1 MTLWNP
7 EYRVKVNG
15 STVTSA
21 TLAGM
26 TITSGRTNIY
36 EQPQAG
42 YCNLS
47 LLETNES
54 NVNFEINDSV
64 SVEVKKTNGT
74 YVYLFGG
81 FITDLS
87 VEVANSGSTAL
98 SQRINIVAVG
108 ALARL
113 ARAIFD
119 GNISS
124 DMDGDQ
130 IYAVL
135 SGVLFDTWNEVSASL
150 TWNTYDPTV
159 TWANA
164 QNSGLGQIDQ
174 PGDYELDSQNNVLN
188 NVYAV
193 VSGLATSGLGY
204 LYEDAQGRIG
214 YADSTRRGEY
224 LAANGYVDLD
234 GNHATG
240 PGLNIIKRAGD
251 VRNSIT
257 ISYTSSGN
265 SSVTDSDAASIANYG
280 QLAATVATTLKNQS
294 DANAQAAFYLEIRAY
309 PQFEMSRITFEIG
322 SPEID
327 NTDRDTLLEVFMGLP
342 LNITNLPSNM
352 VGGEFQGFV
361 EGWTWRAGYNRL
373 TLELNVSPISYSL
386 QAFRWNNVP
395 ITETWQTIDQTMTWL
410 DATIVS

>member
-15 STVTSA
+15 YTVTSA

-26 TITSGRTNIY
+26 TITSGRTDIY
-36 EQPQAG
+36 AQPQAG

-54 NVNFEINDSV
+54 SVNYEINMPLT
-64 SVEVKKTNGT
+64 VEVKDSNGDF
-74 YVYLFGG
+74 VYLFGG
-81 FITDLS
+81 FISDLNI
-87 VEVANSGSTAL
+87 EVATSGSTAL

-113 ARAIFD
+113 ARAIFE
-119 GNISS
+119 GNIAS

-130 IYAVL
+130 IYAIL
-135 SGVLFDTWNEVSASL
+135 SGVLFDTWDEVPGAV
-150 TWNTYDPTV
+150 TWNDYDPTV

-164 QNSGLGQIDQ
+164 ENSGLGTIDQ
-174 PGDYELDSQNNVLN
+174 PGDYELDSQSNVLN
-188 NVYAV
+188 NVYAI

-204 LYEDAQGRIG
+204 IYEDAQGRIG

-224 LAANGYVDLD
+224 LVANGYVDLD

-240 PGLNIIKRAGD
+240 SGLNIVKRAGD
-251 VRNSIT
+251 VRNAIT
-257 ISYTSSGN
+257 ITYGSAGN
-265 SSVTDSDAASIANYG
+265 QSVTDSDAASIGDYG
-280 QLAATVATTLKNQS
+280 QLAATVSTTLKNQA
-294 DANAQAAFYLEIRAY
+294 DAESQAAFYLALRAY
-309 PQFEMSRITFEIG
+309 PQYLMNRITFEVG

-327 NTDRDTLLEVFMGLP
+327 DTDRDSLLNVFMGLP
-342 LNITNLPSNM
+342 LNIQNLPSNM

-373 TLELNVSPISYSL
+373 TLDLNVSPISYSL

>member
-7 EYRVKVNG
+7 EYRIKVNG

-54 NVNFEINDSV
+54 AVNFEINDAV
-64 SVEVKKTNGT
+64 TIEVKKTNGS

-98 SQRINIVAVG
+98 SQRINIIAVG

-113 ARAIFD
+113 ARAIYD
-119 GNISS
+119 DNLAS
-124 DMDGDQ
+124 DYDGDQ
-130 IYAVL
+130 IYEVL
-135 SGVLFDTWNEVSASL
+135 SGVLFDTWNEVPSAL
-150 TWNTYDPTV
+150 TWATYDPTT

-164 QNSGLGQIDQ
+164 QNSGLGEIDR
-174 PGDYELDSQNNVLN
+174 PGDYELDSQNGLLD
-188 NVYAV
+188 NVYSIV
-193 VSGLATSGLGY
+193 TKLATSGLGI
-204 LYEDAQGRIG
+204 LREDSQGRIA
-214 YADSTRRGEY
+214 YDDSTHRAEY

-240 PGLNIIKRAGD
+240 PGLNVIKRAGD

-265 SSVTDSDAASIANYG
+265 SSVTDSDATSIADYG
-280 QLAATVATTLKNQS
+280 QLAASVATTLKNQS
-294 DANAQAAFYLEIRAY
+294 DAEDQAAFYLEIRAY
-309 PQFEMSRITFEIG
+309 PQYELSRITFEIG

-327 NTDRDTLLEVFMGLP
+327 DTDRDTLLQVFMGLP
-342 LNITNLPSNM
+342 LNIQNLPANM

-373 TLELNVSPISYSL
+373 TLEMTVSPIAYSL

-395 ITETWQTIDQTMTWL
+395 AAETWQTISPTLTWL
-410 DATIVS
+410 DATIVA

>member
-15 STVTSA
+15 YTVTSA

-26 TITSGRTNIY
+26 TVTSGRTDIY
-36 EQPQAG
+36 AQPQAG

-54 NVNFEINDSV
+54 SVTYEINMPLT
-64 SVEVKKTNGT
+64 VEVKDSNGVF
-74 YVYLFGG
+74 VYLFGG
-81 FITDLS
+81 FISDLNI
-87 VEVANSGSTAL
+87 EVATSGSTAL

-113 ARAIFD
+113 ARAIFE
-119 GNISS
+119 GNIAS
-124 DMDGDQ
+124 DYDGDQ
-130 IYAVL
+130 IYTIL
-135 SGVLFDTWNEVSASL
+135 SGVLFDTWDEVPAAT
-150 TWNTYDPTV
+150 TWNDYDPTV

-164 QNSGLGQIDQ
+164 ENSGLGEIDQ
-174 PGDYELDSQNNVLN
+174 PGDYQLDSQSNVLN

-204 LYEDAQGRIG
+204 IYEDSQGRIG
-214 YADSTRRGEY
+214 YADSTHRSQY

-240 PGLNIIKRAGD
+240 SGLNIVKRAGD

-257 ISYTSSGN
+257 ITYGSAGN
-265 SSVTDSDAASIANYG
+265 QSVTDTDPASITDYG
-280 QLAATVATTLKNQS
+280 QLAATVSTTLKNQA
-294 DANAQAAFYLEIRAY
+294 DAESQAAFYLDLRAY
-309 PQFEMSRITFEIG
+309 PQFLMNRITFEVG

-327 NTDRDTLLEVFMGLP
+327 DADRDALLNVFMGLP
-342 LNITNLPSNM
+342 LNIQNLPSNM

-373 TLELNVSPISYSL
+373 TLDLNVSPIAYSL

-395 ITETWQTIDQTMTWL
+395 ATETWNTLSPTLTWL